1 MADSGGM
8 TDCSWYEVGCKVGGV
23 ISDGVGAI
31 AHDLLVKAGDAITFL
46 NKGWLSW
53 SPGIDTESNAVAQI
67 QANLWWYTGAIA
79 ILGILIALGR
89 MVLSNDFKSLIGVAK
104 PIVNLIIVTGTYAVG
119 IRLLD
124 DAGNELA
131 VWLFEQIEANYDG
144 SVGLDAITGMIVM
157 NPQAVNA
164 AIGGALIVGLLA
176 LLGAVVLFAF
186 MIFRDVM
193 VLIML
198 AFLPTL
204 AASTGTET
212 GDQAFKKANGWLLAL
227 LLFKPVAAVVIA
239 LGVTLMGDNTSI
251 SGEADGGI
259 MRPVSGVIVICLAS
273 LALPALIKF
282 VVPAASAGSG
292 AFSGGAAVAG
302 AATVAGGAAVL
313 AASAGTGGGAG
324 AAAGGGS
331 HLASAGGEKGLG
343 GPSGGGA
350 SEGPAGATSS
360 PSSNGGGGPAGGGA
374 TGDGGA
380 NGGTGSTAE
389 DSSSGEGGT
398 GGGAGSSS
406 GETGSTDGAA
416 PGQSSPGGSGE
427 GTSSGPSSEGDSSG
441 ETSASGAEQTSGTGD
456 PGAPSP
462 QPAGGSPSG
471 GGSSGSDVAALTQ
484 ALGQG
489 SADAQSGLDEAAEGS

>member
-8 TDCSWYEVGCKVGGV
+8 SDCSWYEVGCKVGNV
-23 ISDGVGAI
+23 VSDGVGAI
-31 AHDLLVKAGDAITFL
+31 AHDLLVRAGNAITFL
-46 NKGWLSW
+46 NEGWLSW

-79 ILGILIALGR
+79 ILGMLLALGR

-144 SVGLDAITGMIVM
+144 SVGLDALVIMIVM
-157 NPQAVNA
+157 KPEHVTA
-164 AIGGALIVGLLA
+164 AIGGALIVGMLA
-176 LLGAVVLFAF
+176 LLGSVVLFAF

-198 AFLPTL
+198 AFMPTL

-239 LGVTLMGDNTSI
+239 LGVTLMSDNTSI
-251 SGEADGGI
+251 SGEAEGGI
-259 MRPVSGVIVICLAS
+259 MRPVSGVIIICLAS

-292 AFSGGAAVAG
+292 AFSGGAALAG
-302 AATVAGGAAVL
+302 AATVAGGAAVI
-313 AASAGTGGGAG
+313 AASAGTGGAAG
-324 AAAGGGS
+324 AAGGGGS
-331 HLASAGGEKGLG
+331 QLASAGGEKGVG
-343 GPSGGGA
+343 GPTGGGA

-360 PSSNGGGGPAGGGA
+360 PSSDGGGGPASGSGS
-374 TGDGGA
+374 TPGDGGA
-380 NGGTGSTAE
+380 TAGDSSSSDSGTSGGTGSSSGGTGSTE
-389 DSSSGEGGT
+389 
-398 GGGAGSSS
+398 
-406 GETGSTDGAA
+406 GAA
-416 PGQSSPGGSGE
+416 PGQSSTGGSTE

-441 ETSASGAEQTSGTGD
+441 DTSANGAEQTSGTGGS
-456 PGAPSP
+456 GAPSP
-462 QPAGGSPSG
+462 QPAGGSSSG
-471 GGSSGSDVAALTQ
+471 GGSSTSDVAALTQ

-489 SADAQSGLDEAAEGS
+489 SSDAQSGLDEAAEGS

>member
-1 MADSGGM
+1 MSDNGLE
-8 TDCSWYEVGCKVGGV
+8 DCGLIDAACKAKNVV
-23 ISDGVGAI
+23 SEGVGAI
-31 AHDLLVKAGDAITFL
+31 AHDLLENAGDAITFL

-131 VWLFEQIEANYDG
+131 VWLFEQIETNFDG
-144 SVGLDAITGMIVM
+144 SVGLDAVVGMIVM
-157 NPQAVNA
+157 RPEHVLA
-164 AIGGALIVGLLA
+164 AIGGSLIVGLLA
-176 LLGAVVLFAF
+176 LLGAVMLFAF

-198 AFLPTL
+198 AFMPTL

-227 LLFKPVAAVVIA
+227 LLFKPVAAVIIA
-239 LGVTLMGDNTSI
+239 LGVTLMSDNTSI
-251 SGEADGGI
+251 SGESEGGI
-259 MRPVSGVIVICLAS
+259 MRPVSGVIIICLAS

-282 VVPAASAGSG
+282 VVPAASAGAG

-331 HLASAGGEKGLG
+331 QLASAGGEKGLG
-343 GPSGGGA
+343 GPTGGGA
-350 SEGPAGATSS
+350 SEGPAGAPSS
-360 PSSNGGGGPAGGGA
+360 PSSDGGGGPASGGA

-380 NGGTGSTAE
+380 SGGTGSTAE
-389 DSSSGEGGT
+389 DSSSGDGGT
-398 GGGAGSSS
+398 GGGPGSSG
-406 GETGSTDGAA
+406 GETGSTEGAA
-416 PGQSSPGGSGE
+416 PGQSSTGGSAE
-427 GTSSGPSSEGDSSG
+427 GASSGPSSEGESSG
-441 ETSASGAEQTSGTGD
+441 ETSASGAEQTSGTG
-456 PGAPSP
+456 GSGGPSP

-471 GGSSGSDVAALTQ
+471 GGSSDSDVAALTQ

>member
-79 ILGILIALGR
+79 ILGILIALSR

-131 VWLFEQIEANYDG
+131 VWLFEQIEVNYDG

-251 SGEADGGI
+251 SGEAEGGI

-331 HLASAGGEKGLG
+331 KLASAGGEKGVG
-343 GPSGGGA
+343 APTGGGT

-360 PSSNGGGGPAGGGA
+360 PSSDGGGGPASGGA
-374 TGDGGA
+374 PADAGTTAGESSSGDGGPSS
-380 NGGTGSTAE
+380 GTGS
-389 DSSSGEGGT
+389 SG
-398 GGGAGSSS
+398 
-406 GETGSTDGAA
+406 GETGSTEGAA
-416 PGQSSPGGSGE
+416 PGQSSTGGSPE
-427 GTSSGPSSEGDSSG
+427 GTSSGSSSEGDSSG
-441 ETSASGAEQTSGTGD
+441 ETSASGAEQTGGTG
-456 PGAPSP
+456 GSGGPSQ

-471 GGSSGSDVAALTQ
+471 GGTSGSDVAALTQ

>member
-1 MADSGGM
+1 
-8 TDCSWYEVGCKVGGV
+8 
-23 ISDGVGAI
+23 
-31 AHDLLVKAGDAITFL
+31 
-46 NKGWLSW
+46 
-53 SPGIDTESNAVAQI
+53 QI

-79 ILGILIALGR
+79 ILGMLLALGR

-144 SVGLDAITGMIVM
+144 SVGLDALVIMIVM
-157 NPQAVNA
+157 KPEHVTA
-164 AIGGALIVGLLA
+164 AIGGALIVGMLA
-176 LLGAVVLFAF
+176 LLGSVVLFAF

-198 AFLPTL
+198 AFMPTL

-239 LGVTLMGDNTSI
+239 LGVTLMSDNTSI
-251 SGEADGGI
+251 SGEAEGGI
-259 MRPVSGVIVICLAS
+259 MRPVSGVIIICLAS

-292 AFSGGAAVAG
+292 AFSGGAALAG
-302 AATVAGGAAVL
+302 AATVAGGAAVI
-313 AASAGTGGGAG
+313 AASAGTGGAAG
-324 AAAGGGS
+324 AAGGGGS
-331 HLASAGGEKGLG
+331 QLASAGGEKGVG
-343 GPSGGGA
+343 GPTGGGA

-360 PSSNGGGGPAGGGA
+360 PSSDGGGGPASGSGS
-374 TGDGGA
+374 TPGDGGA
-380 NGGTGSTAE
+380 TAGDSSSSDSGTSGGTGSSSGGTGSTE
-389 DSSSGEGGT
+389 
-398 GGGAGSSS
+398 
-406 GETGSTDGAA
+406 GAA
-416 PGQSSPGGSGE
+416 PGQSSTGGSTE

-441 ETSASGAEQTSGTGD
+441 DTSANGAEQTSGTGGS
-456 PGAPSP
+456 GAPSP
-462 QPAGGSPSG
+462 QPAGGSSSG
-471 GGSSGSDVAALTQ
+471 GGSSTSDVAALTQ

-489 SADAQSGLDEAAEGS
+489 SSDAQSGLDEAAEGS